1 MKTKYFTKESAFE
14 SYEREL
20 TTYRTDQILLDLY
33 KEKPQEAKDYLAE
46 SPLINVESHN
56 LPTATVSLCVEGTY
70 AELLSNSTSYDPG
83 DSIINNIVLTI
94 QNGADWSA
102 LADKYEVDK
111 KYWYM

>member
-1 MKTKYFTKESAFE
+1 M
-14 SYEREL
+14 
-20 TTYRTDQILLDLY
+20 
-33 KEKPQEAKDYLAE
+33 E

-56 LPTATVSLCVEGTY
+56 LPIATVSLYVEGTY

-83 DSIINNIVLTI
+83 DSNINNIVLTI